1 MNPHLRDRILRKLES
16 LSDERAYQ
24 VLDYVEFIESKYAER
39 QNPPPNVFQR
49 FAETVED
56 RLRAGR
62 VSAATISEAMGL
74 MNRAVSVLNGVAAAG
89 KSVANDIVTAAG
101 RPASP
106 PPAGSPGVM
115 TSPGATSPPGS
126 TPPGAAP
133 PTAAPPTAPQPT
145 AATPAGAQPAAPPS
159 SSSPATGAGSA
170 TMSVGSTPGAPP
182 VPPPQSSG
190 EQPT

>member
-1 MNPHLRDRILRKLES
+1 MNSHLRDRILRKLES
-16 LSDERAYQ
+16 LSDERVYQ
-24 VLDYVEFIESKYAER
+24 VLDFVEFIESKYAER

-101 RPASP
+101 RPTSP
-106 PPAGSPGVM
+106 PPA
-115 TSPGATSPPGS
+115 SPPQGSSPSPS
-126 TPPGAAP
+126 TPPTPPQPAAAP
-133 PTAAPPTAPQPT
+133 PS
-145 AATPAGAQPAAPPS
+145 GAQPAAPPAAAP
-159 SSSPATGAGSA
+159 PAAGAESATTSAGSA
-170 TMSVGSTPGAPP
+170 PSAPP
-182 VPPPQSSG
+182 APPPQSSG